1 MKIPFFHD
9 ILELVLPRRCA
20 VCGTALDSDEAD
32 ICSSCREGL
41 PLTWFWDRRE
51 NPMADKLN
59 DRIQVLRDKAD
70 DRQYEPYVQA
80 AALFFYR
87 GDYKEITKS
96 VKYRNALGLGRDM
109 GEELGRKLMGSALF
123 SDVDAVVPVPL
134 HAFRKFRRGYNQ
146 AEIIARGAASALAV
160 PVIADSLHRKRRTG
174 TQTRLSV
181 EQKAANVAGV
191 FSVDNAKALQGFSHI
206 LLVDDVFT
214 TGSTLA
220 ECCRTLRLALGPK
233 VRISVC
239 TLAVVGE

>member
-1 MKIPFFHD
+1 MKISFLHD

-41 PLTWFWDRRE
+41 PLTWFWERRE

-59 DRIQVLRDKAD
+59 DKIQVLRDKAD
-70 DRQYEPYVQA
+70 DRHYEPYVQA

-96 VKYRNALGLGRDM
+96 VKYRNALGLGLDM

-123 SDVDAVVPVPL
+123 FDVDAVVPVPL
-134 HAFRKFRRGYNQ
+134 HVLRKFRRGYNQ
-146 AEIIARGAASALAV
+146 AEVIARGAASAMDV
-160 PVIADSLHRKRRTG
+160 PVIADSLRRTRRTG

-191 FSVDNAKALQGFSHI
+191 FALSDRKAFSGCRHI